1 MTTACNPQ
9 PSSPVRQAMDGMTA
23 AAWAAYA
30 LSDAAVI
37 YPITPASHMAE
48 TVESWAAAGK
58 LNLFGQPVA
67 VKEMQ
72 SEKGVAGALH
82 GSLAGGALTSTFTAS
97 QGLMLM
103 IPNMYK
109 VAGELLPG
117 VFHIT
122 SRSLAAHALSIFGDH
137 QDIMAVRATGV
148 AMLASASVQEC
159 MDLSLVAHLSAIDG
173 SLPFAHFFDGFRT
186 SDEIATIETIPP
198 ETMATLVNWD
208 KVREFR
214 ARAMDP
220 EHPAIRGTA
229 QNPDIYFQNREA
241 ANRYYDALPAIV
253 EKNMARVAA
262 VTGRNYHAFDYVGAP
277 DAERV
282 VVTMAS
288 SCAVVEE
295 TVRWLNAQGEKVGL
309 IKVRLYRPFDAER
322 FGAVL
327 PASARVVCALD
338 RTKEPGSQ
346 GEPLLQDVCCALM
359 TLGRGNVR
367 AIGGRYG
374 LSSKDFTPTMA
385 KAVFD
390 NMQLSPD
397 AMKTRFTVGIDD
409 DVTHLS
415 LDLGPTLD
423 PLEGRGLTQCIFY
436 GFGSDGTV
444 GASKEAAKIVSDGTG
459 AYVQE
464 YSWFDS
470 KKSGGLTI
478 TYLRLGPQPID
489 APYLI
494 DHANYVACHKD
505 IYVQRGYAMLD
516 HLTEGGT
523 FVLNAPWTTIEA
535 LEQHL
540 PTSLQRAIAT
550 KKAHFYVIDAAAIAA
565 RVGLG
570 ARINMIMTTAFFK
583 LGGAMDF
590 SAAVEALKK
599 DVQVMY
605 ASKGSNVVAKNLQAI
620 DATAEAIVPIAYPAS
635 WATASE
641 KTPEPKGFSD
651 TTHRAAPRGD
661 DPQTAP
667 DGGPSQAYLNNVFWP
682 IERLEGNGLPVSLMN
697 PAGIVP
703 PGTAAYEK
711 RTVAF
716 EIPAWDATKCVQC
729 YECSLVCPHAA
740 IRPYLATNVELEGAP
755 QGYAT
760 VPATFKGLEG
770 LNFRIQVYPQDCVG
784 CGSCANNCPA
794 PGKALVMQPL
804 ETQLNTQKENLA
816 FAQANIAI
824 KDNLIPASSVP
835 GTQLRQPLLEF
846 SGACGGCGETP
857 HVKLLTQLFGDRLIM
872 ANATG
877 CSSIWGAYSPAMP
890 YTVNRHG
897 HGPAWGNSLFEDNGE
912 YGYGIAKAV
921 KIRRQRLVDL
931 ASSVAQAAET
941 PSEVKELLESWL
953 AVRDDGDRAYA
964 AGQAAQASLR
974 SWANQLEGQASD
986 PAGLLAQVREILNSG
1001 EMFGKKSVWAVGGDG
1016 WAYDIGYGGL
1026 DEVLASGENL
1036 NVLVLD
1042 TEGYSNTGGEMSKAT
1057 QLGSVSGFALDGK
1070 ATPKKNLGRMMMAYG
1085 YVYVAQICLGA
1096 NMQQAIDALREAEA
1110 YDGPSIVIALC
1121 PCISWGL
1128 KAGMGT
1134 SIAASKEAVEAGYWP
1149 LFRFNPAAA
1158 AVGKDPLTV
1167 DCAAPNG
1174 SMASFLAGQ
1183 DRYAQLATRKPE
1195 LSSRLQSE
1203 LAKDCD
1209 REYQVLTRTVGVYAQ
1224 E

>member
-1 MTTACNPQ
+1 MTTTPNPQ
-9 PSSPVRQAMDGMTA
+9 PSSSPARQAMDGMTA

-48 TVESWAAAGK
+48 TVESWAAAGR

-103 IPNMYK
+103 IPNLYK
-109 VAGELLPG
+109 IAGELLPG
-117 VFHIT
+117 VFHVT

-186 SDEIATIETIPP
+186 SDEIATIETIAP
-198 ETMATLVNWD
+198 EAMAALVNWD

-220 EHPAIRGTA
+220 EHPEIRGTA

-253 EKNMARVAA
+253 ENNMARVAA
-262 VTGRNYHAFDYVGAP
+262 LTGRSYHTFDYVGAP

-288 SCAVVEE
+288 SCAVVEQ
-295 TVRWLNAQGEKVGL
+295 TVRSLNAQGEKVGL
-309 IKVRLYRPFDAER
+309 VKVRLYRPFDTER
-322 FGAVL
+322 FGAAL

-359 TLGRGNVR
+359 SLGRGNVR

-385 KAVFD
+385 RAVFD
-390 NMQLSPD
+390 NMKADP
-397 AMKTRFTVGIDD
+397 MKARFTVGIDD

-415 LDLGPTLD
+415 LELGPTLD
-423 PLEGRGLTQCIFY
+423 PLQGRGLTQCIFY

-464 YSWFDS
+464 YSWYDS

-478 TYLRLGPQPID
+478 TYLRLGPDPID

-494 DHANYVACHKD
+494 DRADYVACHKD
-505 IYVQRGYAMLD
+505 IYVKRGYRMLE
-516 HLTEGGT
+516 HLKEGGV
-523 FVLNAPWTTIEA
+523 FVLNAPWATVDE
-535 LEQHL
+535 LEEQL
-540 PTSLQRAIAT
+540 PATLKHDIAA
-550 KKAHFYVIDAAAIAA
+550 KKARLYVIDAAAIAA

-583 LGGAMDF
+583 LSGAMDF
-590 SAAVEALKK
+590 SAAVDALKK

-605 ASKGSNVVAKNLQAI
+605 ASKGADVVAKNIQAI
-620 DATAEAIVPIAYPAS
+620 DAAAGAIVQVDYPAS
-635 WATASE
+635 WGAATEKASE
-641 KTPEPKGFSD
+641 NEGSLAVAGT
-651 TTHRAAPRGD
+651 
-661 DPQTAP
+661 
-667 DGGPSQAYLNNVFWP
+667 GGPSKEYLEQVFWP
-682 IERLEGNGLPVSLMN
+682 IERLEGDALPVSAMD

-716 EIPAWDATKCVQC
+716 MVPEWDVTKCIQC
-729 YECSLVCPHAA
+729 YQCSLVCPHAA
-740 IRPYLATNVELEGAP
+740 IRPYLATGAELDGAP
-755 QGYAT
+755 QSYAT
-760 VPATFKGLEG
+760 KPATFKGLEG
-770 LNFRIQVYPQDCVG
+770 LHLRIQVYPQDCVG

-804 ETQLNTQKENLA
+804 ESQLNTQKENLA
-816 FAQANIAI
+816 FAQANVSI
-824 KDNLIPASSVP
+824 KDDLVPPSTVP
-835 GTQLRQPLLEF
+835 GTQLQQPLLEF

-890 YTVNRHG
+890 YTVNRRG

-931 ASSVAQAAET
+931 AGSVAQAAET
-941 PSEVKELLESWL
+941 PAEVKALLEAWL
-953 AVRDDGDRAYA
+953 AVRDDGDAAYA
-964 AGQAAQASLR
+964 AGQAAQDAVR
-974 SWANQLEGQASD
+974 TWAGQLEGGAAQQEDSAI
-986 PAGLLAQVREILNSG
+986 PGLLDQLHEILDSG

-1026 DEVLASGENL
+1026 DEVLASGENI

-1096 NMQQAIDALREAEA
+1096 NMQQAINALREAEA

-1134 SIAASKEAVEAGYWP
+1134 SIAASKEAVKAGYWP

-1158 AVGKDPLTV
+1158 ADGKDPLTV
-1167 DCAAPNG
+1167 DYSAPNG

-1183 DRYAQLATRKPE
+1183 DRYARLASRKPE

-1209 REYQVLTRTVGVYAQ
+1209 REYQLLSRTVEVYR